1 MIYADLHPGRY
12 APPSRFSPQG
22 LGGAL
27 ILTGAVV
34 TAMTFVAPHVARIVR
49 DGPITIESYP
59 VPKPPP
65 PEPQPK
71 PKPQPRRAA
80 QPAEKPVPSKAETT
94 TASETH
100 IDFTPTQPPP
110 SAGDLKGTGDVVA
123 PPLDPPP
130 PPLIGAEV
138 DGRYAGA
145 LQPPYPPSEQRGNR
159 EGVVVVRV
167 LIGVDGRV
175 QQVERVSATS
185 DAFYVATE
193 RQALAK
199 WRFKPATRGGVPE
212 AQWKTMRVRFVLND
226 DS

>member
-110 SAGDLKGTGDVVA
+110 SAGDLKGHFD
-123 PPLDPPP
+123 LKK
-130 PPLIGAEV
+130 
-138 DGRYAGA
+138 
-145 LQPPYPPSEQRGNR
+145 RGTDR
-159 EGVVVVRV
+159 DLKCILLGVSRDLTNKVND
-167 LIGVDGRV
+167 LK
-175 QQVERVSATS
+175 SAAS
-185 DAFYVATE
+185 DA
-193 RQALAK
+193 ALA
-199 WRFKPATRGGVPE
+199 RALGDTDLLLRDNIDVIVTPDTV
-212 AQWKTMRVRFVLND
+212 
-226 DS
+226 DSGLDCTVEFGKDA

>member
-27 ILTGAVV
+27 ILTGAVA
-34 TAMTFVAPHVARIVR
+34 TAMTFVAPRIVP
-49 DGPITIESYP
+49 GLKPPPTIVELLP
-59 VPKPPP
+59 LPKPPP
-65 PEPQPK
+65 PDPQPK
-71 PKPQPRRAA
+71 PKPQPRAA
-80 QPAEKPVPSKAETT
+80 TQPAEKPLPKPDVS
-94 TASETH
+94 TAIDTH
-100 IDFTPTQPPP
+100 REFTSTQPPP
-110 SAGDLKGTGDVVA
+110 NTGDLKGTGDIIA

-138 DGRYAGA
+138 DGRYVDA

-159 EGVVVVRV
+159 EGVAVVRV

-185 DAFYVATE
+185 DAFYAATE

-212 AQWKTMRVRFVLND
+212 AQWKTMRVRFILND
-226 DS
+226 DG